1 MTQVKNDLSL
11 HQTYGTPMKLIYT
24 LILLCCV
31 GSASWAQNLI
41 RGTVSDSKTGELII
55 GAVIRNK
62 EGNGAVTDLNGVF
75 TINSN
80 TPNDTLRITMIGY
93 EEFKH
98 AVRPSDINNP
108 LVIQLR
114 PSENQLHVVVVS
126 AGKFAQDVSEVT
138 VSMEVL
144 SPELLRDK
152 NVPSAD
158 EILQQTPGVSI
169 VDKEPQIRSGSGYS
183 FGAGSRVQIL
193 VDDLPSLSGDAG
205 RPSWDY
211 IPVENISQI
220 EVIKGASSV
229 LYGSAALSGVIN
241 VRTAYPSDTAR
252 TIVNVYHGMYST
264 PQNDSS
270 VYWNSPL
277 MRSGINFLHSQKFGQ
292 LDFVIGGNAIGDDGH
307 LGPIRDTASGSFVDK
322 YDPFSADRYEA
333 NSRARLNMNL
343 RYRSKNI
350 TGLSY
355 GLNTN
360 WNVSNSLATLLWAQA
375 DTGLYAAYE
384 GSATRTKQLLGTIDP
399 FITYYNSKGNKHSL
413 RTRWQTLDNDND
425 NNQGNFS
432 DQYFGEYQYQLN
444 WENLGIRNM
453 TTTLGAVVM
462 HTDARGQLFTGGN
475 PDGRNR
481 ADNYAG
487 YFQVDKKFLE
497 KLNVS
502 AGVRYE
508 YFEINKAS
516 DSKPVFRAGLNYQA
530 ARATYIRASYGQ
542 GYRFPSIAE
551 KFIVTGVG
559 AINIFANP
567 DLVAETSYN
576 AEIGVRQGFRIG
588 QFLGF
593 ADVAVFQQEYDNFI
607 EFTFGQ
613 WQRIPSLAELN
624 FDLDAWADTIES
636 SIGFKSVN
644 TGHAKIQGLEFSLMG
659 EGKIRK
665 VKTQVLAGYT
675 YTLPISTTPNYSYGT
690 PQNGSNPELKIP
702 GHYTYNTTS
711 SDTTNNILKYRMQ
724 HLIRAD
730 LSFTYKNIM
739 LGLSGRYNSHMQNI
753 DRAFE
758 DLESSEIANFNPGI
772 RNWRKEH
779 TSGDYVFDVRIGYTF
794 AGKHR
799 VSLIMNNVLN
809 REYAIRP
816 LAIEQPRFTMIQYVL
831 NL

>member
-1 MTQVKNDLSL
+1 
-11 HQTYGTPMKLIYT
+11 MKL
-24 LILLCCV
+24 LLTSV
-31 GSASWAQNLI
+31 AFLLLSFNAISQNIIHGVVTDQL
-41 RGTVSDSKTGELII
+41 TGELIV

-62 EGNGAVTDLNGVF
+62 DGGGAVSDINGNF
-75 TINSN
+75 SIESNS
-80 TPNDTLRITMIGY
+80 PNDTLRISMIGY
-93 EEFKH
+93 EEYKH
-98 AVRPSDINNP
+98 PVKPNDIHTN
-108 LVIQLR
+108 IQIPLR
-114 PSENQLHVVVVS
+114 PKENELHVVVVS

-193 VDDLPSLSGDAG
+193 VDDLPVLSGDAG

-211 IPVENISQI
+211 IPVENISQV

-241 VRTAYPSDTAR
+241 VRTSYPADTAK
-252 TIVNVYHGMYST
+252 TIINLYHGVYSS
-264 PQNDSS
+264 PESDSS
-270 VYWNSPL
+270 VYWQQPL
-277 MRSGINFLHSQKFGQ
+277 MRSGINLLHTQKFGN
-292 LDFVIGGNAIGDDGH
+292 LDFVLAANAIGDDGH
-307 LGPIRDTASGSFVDK
+307 LGPIRDTTNGTFTDG
-322 YDPFSADRYEA
+322 YDPFTVDRYEA
-333 NSRARLNMNL
+333 NSRARINVNL
-343 RYRSKNI
+343 RYRSKKV

-355 GLNTN
+355 GVNTN
-360 WNVSNSLATLLWAQA
+360 WNISNSLATLLWAES
-375 DTGLYAAYE
+375 DTGLYAAFQ

-413 RTRWQTLDNDND
+413 RTRWQSLDNDND

-432 DQYFGEYQYQLN
+432 DQYYGEYQYQLN

-453 TTTLGAVVM
+453 TTTCGVVAI
-462 HTDARGQLFTGGN
+462 HTDARGELFVGGN
-475 PDGRNR
+475 DDGRNY
-481 ADNYAG
+481 ADNYAA
-487 YFQVDKKFLE
+487 YLQVDKKFFE

-508 YFEINKAS
+508 YFEINDAS
-516 DSKPVFRAGLNYQA
+516 DSKPVFRAGLNYKLGKA
-530 ARATYIRASYGQ
+530 TYARASFGQ

-567 DLVAETSYN
+567 DLIAETSYN
-576 AEIGVRQGFRIG
+576 AEVGIKQGFRIG

-593 ADVAVFQQEYDNFI
+593 VDVAAFQQEYDNFI

-613 WQRIPSLAELN
+613 WKYVRPVESI
-624 FDLDAWADTIES
+624 ADFPRFQEEIQK

-644 TGHAKIQGLEFSLMG
+644 TGHAKIQGAELSVMG

-665 VKTQVLAGYT
+665 VKVQLLAGYT
-675 YTLPISTTPNYSYGT
+675 YTLPVSTTPHHIYGT
-690 PQNGSNPELKIP
+690 PPNGGNTSLKIP
-702 GHYTYNTTS
+702 NEYTYITTS

-724 HLIRAD
+724 HLVRGD
-730 LSFTYKNIM
+730 VSFHYKNIM
-739 LGLSGRYNSHMQNI
+739 LGMSGRYNSHMQNI

-758 DLESSEIANFNPGI
+758 DLETVPLAEFNPGI
-772 RNWRKEH
+772 SKWRKEH
-779 TSGDYVFDVRIGYTF
+779 TSGDYVFDLRLGYTF
-794 AGKHR
+794 AQKHR
-799 VSLIMNNVLN
+799 VSIIINNLLN

-816 LAIEQPRFTMIQYVL
+816 LAIEQPRFTMVQYVL
-831 NL
+831 TL